1 MRLLL
6 LFNKV
11 IPIMLSQEMQPTS
24 KIWPILKAN
33 KKNVVVFGTLL
44 ETELM
49 EFQMPFHLNSQKL

>member
-11 IPIMLSQEMQPTS
+11 ILIMLSQEMQPMS

-33 KKNVVVFGTLL
+33 KSNVVVFGTIM

-49 EFQMPFHLNSQKL
+49 EFQMPFHLNSPKL

>member
-6 LFNKV
+6 LFNKA
-11 IPIMLSQEMQPTS
+11 ILIMLNQEMLPTS

-33 KKNVVVFGTLL
+33 KSNVVVFGTML
-44 ETELM
+44 ETALM